1 MGFKLCCCCTNLWSS
16 PRSPPAQPPL
26 GQTPDLPTLPD
37 PIVPDVSSAIKTSTV
52 PEKSEESTAPETTL
66 PPVNPEPSAAPEPG
80 NKETSSPARVHGRAT
95 NTDMVSNGRTPLGAW
110 HAVAAK
116 VVAANRFRGAGAS
129 SHVGDFR
136 IEELGGKGGHLVFG
150 PVAVFNGNV
159 SLGIKKPM
167 TGMTLT
173 ITFTGAAEVEKNLA
187 TFLSISHELYS
198 GDFQEGFRTFLFGF
212 NFPHLNL
219 PPTSASPL
227 VHYSFVAKLTRT
239 GAIEDDNSSIGSRI
253 SEFKSKPLEI
263 VFIPYIDPA
272 LEFPPLPRLL
282 PQVFPAKDK
291 NSKGKGVDTASSL
304 KSVSGA
310 ESPTNNSDI
319 GPLKVPKP
327 KLTLTTAELPLTASS
342 NSTPIID
349 KPRPIDTS
357 VLRTVCMKDDG
368 KIVARLTI
376 ELQKTRF
383 LPDDEISLL
392 MQFAIKEGDT
402 MPKGFGIRVVEKR
415 CLARMDPD
423 VTQDGAASDDDEDS
437 LPKLNVIG
445 KERTKVLTGG
455 KFAIHP
461 DNIRNVKLA
470 DLNIPDRAESAGAHQ
485 ERGDETAAHR
495 NLLGGKKIEMP
506 IRIRLPSFKTFISD
520 ILLPTVALP
529 LGSLLACDPV
539 PRIGPIDGIP
549 SSSPSSSIH
558 RNNKGKSPMISST
571 PSPTTPASSINHNL
585 PPLPPNLGLSFVV
598 AHVLQVIVPTSTSW
612 LKKPTSTS
620 KDLEISIP
628 IVLGNIN
635 PHAALR
641 RKAPDFRMSVLEERR
656 YGAGGSS
663 SSRSS
668 SRKGSVGSVSGYGV
682 ASGSG
687 GGGGGGRVTGGWREG
702 ERFLTLKETEI
713 RPGFIGEF

>member
-16 PRSPPAQPPL
+16 PRSPPAQPPP

-37 PIVPDVSSAIKTSTV
+37 PVAPDVSSAIKISTV
-52 PEKSEESTAPETTL
+52 PEKREESTAPETIL
-66 PPVNPEPSAAPEPG
+66 PPANPESSTTPDPG

-95 NTDMVSNGRTPLGAW
+95 NTDMVSNSRTPLGAW

-116 VVAANRFRGAGAS
+116 VVAANRFRGAGVS

-173 ITFTGAAEVEKNLA
+173 ITFTGAVEVDKNRA
-187 TFLSISHELYS
+187 TFLSISHELHS
-198 GDFQEGFRTFLFGF
+198 GGRI
-212 NFPHLNL
+212 PHIPLRL
-219 PPTSASPL
+219 QLSPSQSPTYIYEPPNSL
-227 VHYSFVAKLTRT
+227 L
-239 GAIEDDNSSIGSRI
+239 DDNSSIGSRI
-253 SEFKSKPLEI
+253 LEFKSKPLEI

-282 PQVFPAKDK
+282 PQVFPSKDK
-291 NSKGKGVDTASSL
+291 NSKGKGVDTAPSL

-310 ESPTNNSDI
+310 ESPTNSSDI

-357 VLRTVCMKDDG
+357 VLRTVCMTDDG

-423 VTQDGAASDDDEDS
+423 IIQDEAAGDDDEDS

-470 DLNIPDRAESAGAHQ
+470 DLNIPDRTESAVTSR
-485 ERGDETAAHR
+485 EKGDEPAAHR

-529 LGSLLACDPV
+529 LGSLSACDPA

-549 SSSPSSSIH
+549 SSSPPSSTH
-558 RNNKGKSPMISST
+558 RNNKGKSPMVSST

-585 PPLPPNLGLSFVV
+585 PLLPPNLGLSFIV
-598 AHVLQVIVPTSTSW
+598 AHVLQVTVPTSTSW
-612 LKKPTSTS
+612 LKKPTSIS

-656 YGAGGSS
+656 YGVGGSS

-687 GGGGGGRVTGGWREG
+687 GGGGGRATGGWREG